1 MARVSGTVG
10 GTPIR
15 SEADDAT
22 RGSAVRLA
30 AEVASRLLL
39 FATTLLLSRWLGPT
53 DYGLFAKLSAYAL
66 LLAEVGELGLQVLA
80 SRVLVAGSVSL
91 RSLVRARLALAGLV
105 ALVVAAAVL
114 LAPLAWRLLGDAATA
129 GTAGAPVGLLL
140 ALLVL
145 WFALSG
151 WGEFLGVA
159 LRCRRARR
167 LEALVLLAL
176 RAVALALTLAALLAG
191 AGLGGVALGLAV
203 SPVPAIALGAWLL
216 RRTPAAPAPEAAP
229 AAVLRQSAPLAVYAA
244 LLLLSP
250 RVEFFVLTFL
260 RPDREVG
267 LFAAALLPVW
277 FLAMV
282 PGAIT
287 AGAMPA
293 LTREALDAGRA
304 GEVRRR
310 TSGTLALLGVAAAV
324 GLALLAAPVAVLL
337 VRSGSSAEDYAGAAA
352 PLRVMA
358 AAVPAMFLNALV
370 AAALNACGRA
380 GWLPRLILAR
390 VLAAFGLA
398 AVLVPGFG
406 GAGAA
411 AGLVCAEWLLLAVGT
426 AASRRAGFAV
436 PVVAPLAAAVA
447 AALPMA
453 FAVAGV
459 REHLVGAVA
468 LGALTWAATLFAAL
482 RLAPTLVRGVI
493 GDVRYP

>member
-1 MARVSGTVG
+1 MARVSGTAG
-10 GTPIR
+10 GAEVR

-22 RGSAVRLA
+22 RGSVVRLA

-66 LLAEVGELGLQVLA
+66 LLAEAGELGLQVLA
-80 SRVLVAGSVSL
+80 SRALVAGSVSL
-91 RSLVRARLALAGLV
+91 RSLVRARLVLAGLV
-105 ALVVAAAVL
+105 ALVAAAAVF
-114 LAPLAWRLLGDAATA
+114 LAPLAWRLLGDA
-129 GTAGAPVGLLL
+129 GTAGPRAPSVGRLLGLLV
-140 ALLVL
+140 A

-176 RAVALALTLAALLAG
+176 RAAALALTVAALLAG
-191 AGLGGVALGLAV
+191 AGLGGAALGLAV
-203 SPVPAIALGAWLL
+203 SPVPAIALGAWLVH
-216 RRTPAAPAPEAAP
+216 RTPAAPAPEASA

-304 GEVRRR
+304 DEVRRR

-324 GLALLAAPVAVLL
+324 GLALLASPVALLL
-337 VRSGSSAEDYAGAAA
+337 VQSGASVEDYAGAAA
-352 PLRVMA
+352 PLRIMA
-358 AAVPAMFLNALV
+358 AAVPALFLNALV
-370 AAALNACGRA
+370 AAALNAGGRA

-390 VLAAFGLA
+390 VLAAFALA
-398 AVLVPGFG
+398 AVLVPRLG
-406 GAGAA
+406 GTGAA
-411 AGLVCAEWLLLAVGT
+411 AGLVGAEWLLLAGGAV
-426 AASRRAGFAV
+426 ASRRAAFAV
-436 PVVAPLAAAVA
+436 PVGSALAVAVA

-453 FAVAGV
+453 LAVAGL

-468 LGALTWAATLFAAL
+468 IGALTWAATLAAAF
-482 RLAPTLVRGVI
+482 RLAPALVRGVM

>member
-1 MARVSGTVG
+1 MARVG
-10 GTPIR
+10 GTAGEALVR

-66 LLAEVGELGLQVLA
+66 LLAEAGELGLQVLA
-80 SRVLVAGSVSL
+80 SRVLVAGTVSL
-91 RSLVRARLALAGLV
+91 RSLVRARLVLGGLV
-105 ALVVAAAVL
+105 ALVAAGAVL
-114 LAPLAWRLLGDAATA
+114 VAPLAWRRLGDAATA
-129 GTAGAPVGLLL
+129 GTTAAPVGLLL

-167 LEALVLLAL
+167 LEAFVLLAL
-176 RAVALALTLAALLAG
+176 RAVALALTGAALLG
-191 AGLGGVALGLAV
+191 GGGLGGVALGLAA
-203 SPVPAIALGAWLL
+203 SPVPAILLGAWLL
-216 RRTPAAPAPEAAP
+216 RRTSAAPAPEATT

-244 LLLLSP
+244 LLLLGP

-260 RPDREVG
+260 RSDREVG
-267 LFAAALLPVW
+267 LFAAALMPVW
-277 FLAMV
+277 FLVMI

-293 LTREALDAGRA
+293 LTREAIDMARTC
-304 GEVRRR
+304 EVRRR
-310 TSGTLALLGVAAAV
+310 TSGTLALLGVAAAA
-324 GLALLAAPVAVLL
+324 GLALLAAPVAAVL

-352 PLRVMA
+352 PLRIMA

-390 VLAAFGLA
+390 VVAAFALA
-398 AVLVPGFG
+398 AVLVPRLG
-406 GAGAA
+406 GTGAA
-411 AGLVCAEWLLLAVGT
+411 AGLVGAEWLLLAAGA
-426 AASRRAGFAV
+426 AASRRAAFAV
-436 PVVAPLAAAVA
+436 PVVAPLAAAA
-447 AALPMA
+447 AVALPMA
-453 FAVAGV
+453 LAVAGV
-459 REHLVGAVA
+459 REHLVPAVA
-468 LGALTWAATLFAAL
+468 LGLLTWAATLAAAL
-482 RLAPTLVRGVI
+482 RLAPSLVRGVI

>member
-1 MARVSGTVG
+1 MARVREIPGAS
-10 GTPIR
+10 R

-22 RGSAVRLA
+22 RGSAVRLG

-39 FATTLLLSRWLGPT
+39 LATTLLLSRWLGPT
-53 DYGLFAKLSAYAL
+53 DYGLFAKLAAYAL
-66 LLAEVGELGLQVLA
+66 LLAEAGELGLSVLA
-80 SRVLVAGSVSL
+80 SRALVAGSLSL
-91 RSLVRARLALAGLV
+91 RSLVRARLLLAGLV
-105 ALVVAAAVL
+105 TAVALAAVPLAPVAWRGMAAAPPPA
-114 LAPLAWRLLGDAATA
+114 APAL
-129 GTAGAPVGLLL
+129 GLLL
-140 ALLVL
+140 ALLVA

-176 RAVALALTLAALLAG
+176 RGVALAFTLAALA
-191 AGLGGVALGLAV
+191 AGLGLRGVALGLAL
-203 SPVPAIALGAWLL
+203 SPLPGVALAAWLL
-216 RRTPAAPAPEAAP
+216 LRLAPAAAAP
-229 AAVLRQSAPLAVYAA
+229 DAPAAAVLRQSAPLAVYAA

-282 PGAIT
+282 PGAVA

-304 GEVRRR
+304 EVRRR
-310 TSGTLALLGVAAAV
+310 TSGTLALLGVAAGV
-324 GLALLAAPVAVLL
+324 GLGLLAGAAAVLL
-337 VRSGSSAEDYAGAAA
+337 LPADSPPADYAGAAA
-352 PLRVMA
+352 PLRLMA
-358 AAVPAMFLNALV
+358 AAVPALFLNALV

-390 VLAAFGLA
+390 VAIAFALAVA
-398 AVLVPGFG
+398 LVPRFG
-406 GAGAA
+406 GMGAA
-411 AGLVCAEWLLLAVGT
+411 AGLVGAEWLLLLLG
-426 AASRRAGFAV
+426 AAATRRAGFAV
-436 PVVAPLAAAVA
+436 PVAEPLALGLAACV
-447 AALPMA
+447 PMA
-453 FAVAGV
+453 LAVRGV
-459 REHLVGAVA
+459 RENVVAAVLV
-468 LGALTWAATLFAAL
+468 GALTWAATLAAAV
-482 RLAPTLVRGVI
+482 RLAPSLVRRVI